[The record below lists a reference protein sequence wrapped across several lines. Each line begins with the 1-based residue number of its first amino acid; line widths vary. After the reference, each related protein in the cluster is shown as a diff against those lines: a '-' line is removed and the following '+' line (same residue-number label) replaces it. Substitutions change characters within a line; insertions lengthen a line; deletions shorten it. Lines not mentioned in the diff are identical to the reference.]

1 MNVSLSRKATVMVSS
16 WMKTLCSR
24 RSSEKTQT
32 VTFSRHLMTRFFL
45 SVCFIFQYL
54 SRQRPA
60 VSAEMLHYTYAH
72 THTHTTNINL
82 LSSTNKHWSL
92 CLSFA
97 SSIVMICI
105 PSLPQPIHTAAAL
118 NRATHTRLPAVSR
131 STAITP
137 RVEGGKN
144 IFSRQAPCLH
154 RPGLLVRKFTAE
166 LQVVINREK
175 IHRGLT
181 DVSNQF
187 IVVFYCAVL
196 CMLTSDKLDIE

>member
-1 MNVSLSRKATVMVSS
+1 M
-16 WMKTLCSR
+16 
-24 RSSEKTQT
+24 
-32 VTFSRHLMTRFFL
+32 
-45 SVCFIFQYL
+45 
-54 SRQRPA
+54 
-60 VSAEMLHYTYAH
+60 H

-118 NRATHTRLPAVSR
+118 HRATHTRLPAVSR

-144 IFSRQAPCLH
+144 SISTSVTLWNRCIGRWLQQANVSWSASACPLLCGPKTLTPDLQQKIFSLRQTPCLH

-187 IVVFYCAVL
+187 IVGFYCAVL
-196 CMLTSDKLDIE
+196 CTLTSDKLDIE